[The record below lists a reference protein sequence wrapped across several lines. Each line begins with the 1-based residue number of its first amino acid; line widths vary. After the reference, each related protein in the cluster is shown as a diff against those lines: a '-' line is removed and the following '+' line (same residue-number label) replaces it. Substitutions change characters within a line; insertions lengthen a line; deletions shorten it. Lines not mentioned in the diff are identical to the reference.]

1 MTSDTYEV
9 PAVEYR
15 IGRPVV
21 RTYKGRNG
29 QPDRTKTT
37 IEGFVNGR
45 VVAEMYRWNDDDQ
58 WTVGFERR
66 ELNREYDRF
75 ISQDHAE
82 AELRSRMVRRRP
94 MICRYCG
101 GPIRE
106 SGLGAGG
113 LVHVR
118 SADATDEHPA
128 EAVR

>member
-1 MTSDTYEV
+1 MTSNTYEA
-9 PAVEYR
+9 PAVDYR
-15 IGRPVV
+15 IGEPIV

-29 QPDRTKTT
+29 DPDRTKTT

-45 VVAEMYRWNDDDQ
+45 AVAEMYRWNNEDQ

-75 ISQDHAE
+75 DSQQHAE
-82 AELRSRMVRRRP
+82 DELRSRMVRRRP
-94 MICRYCG
+94 MVCRYCG

-106 SGLGAGG
+106 SDLGNGG
-113 LVHVR
+113 LIHIR
-118 SADATDEHPA
+118 LADKTGEHPA

>member
-1 MTSDTYEV
+1 MTSDTYKA
-9 PAVEYR
+9 PTVEYR
-15 IGRPVV
+15 IGSPVV

-29 QPDRTKTT
+29 QSDRTKTT
-37 IEGFVNGR
+37 IEGFVNGQ

-66 ELNREYDRF
+66 ELNREYDEF
-75 ISQDHAE
+75 DSQEHAE

-106 SGLGAGG
+106 SDLGTGG

-118 SADATDEHPA
+118 SADKTGEHPA